1 MRTPLRTPL
10 LCAALATVALTGCT
24 TYDDDY
30 GPRDHHYYAHRDRDG
45 DADRDWGRDYHEGN
59 YEAYALGPDDRVYRG
74 EDGRYYCRRHDGSV
88 GLVIGAGVGALLG
101 DAIAPRGSKLL
112 GAIIGGT
119 AGAAVGA
126 SADANSRDIRCQ

>member
-1 MRTPLRTPL
+1 MRTLV

-24 TYDDDY
+24 TYDEGY
-30 GPRDHHYYAHRDRDG
+30 GPRDRYY
-45 DADRDWGRDYHEGN
+45 ADRDWGRDYHEGN

-112 GAIIGGT
+112 GAILGGT

-126 SADANSRDIRCQ
+126 SADANNRDIRCQ